1 ILAALAYAFV
11 ALGGF
16 AMEVRV
22 ESLARL
28 DAGQLAEARKALFVV
43 STFGDGEAPD
53 SARGFERKVLGQ
65 AASLD
70 GLSYALLALGD
81 RQYEQFCGFA
91 RRMQGWLQGQ
101 GARSLFAPVEV
112 DDGDAAALRQWQE
125 SLAEVTGGA
134 APAAWEA
141 PAFEVW
147 SLARRECLNPG
158 SQGESTWLLDLRA
171 PADSAIQWRAGDL
184 LEIVP
189 HQAPARI
196 REWLQRHHL
205 DGQARVAVEG
215 VEQSLEQAL
224 AGRLLPDSF
233 EHLVG
238 LHPQAL
244 LDALIPLSVRQYS
257 IASLQSDGDLQ
268 LIVRQEQHADGSLGI
283 CSGWLTEYLPLGAA
297 LTLRLRRNAG
307 FHLPEDDVPLILI
320 GNGTGLAG
328 LRSLLRASIA
338 AGRKRNWLLFGE
350 RNFAHDYYCRAELEQ
365 ALARGELQ
373 RLDLAFSR
381 DQAEKIYVQDRLHE
395 AADEL
400 RRWIDEGAALYVC
413 GSLQG
418 MAGGVDRVLREV
430 LGEEALQRLAD
441 ERRYRR
447 DVY

>member
-1 ILAALAYAFV
+1 
-11 ALGGF
+11 
-16 AMEVRV
+16 M
-22 ESLARL
+22 
-28 DAGQLAEARKALFVV
+28 
-43 STFGDGEAPD
+43 
-53 SARGFERKVLGQ
+53 
-65 AASLD
+65 
-70 GLSYALLALGD
+70 
-81 RQYEQFCGFA
+81 
-91 RRMQGWLQGQ
+91 
-101 GARSLFAPVEV
+101 
-112 DDGDAAALRQWQE
+112 
-125 SLAEVTGGA
+125 
-134 APAAWEA
+134 
-141 PAFEVW
+141 
-147 SLARRECLNPG
+147 
-158 SQGESTWLLDLRA
+158 
-171 PADSAIQWRAGDL
+171 
-184 LEIVP
+184 
-189 HQAPARI
+189 RI
-196 REWLQRHHL
+196 REWLQRHNL

-365 ALARGELQ
+365 ALARGATPGPGLLPRPGGE
-373 RLDLAFSR
+373 DLCPGPPA
-381 DQAEKIYVQDRLHE
+381 
-395 AADEL
+395 
-400 RRWIDEGAALYVC
+400 
-413 GSLQG
+413 
-418 MAGGVDRVLREV
+418 
-430 LGEEALQRLAD
+430 
-441 ERRYRR
+441 
-447 DVY
+447 